1 MIMFKTSLLLAT
13 LASAQA
19 FDLGT
24 LRGFDGEPDAP
35 VEQFACAM
43 AGSGG
48 QDACDVSLVCEEYEK
63 LVQLMNAD
71 THHRFL
77 GDYWR

>member
-19 FDLGT
+19 FDLGA
-24 LRGFDGEPDAP
+24 LRGFVGEDESK
-35 VEQFACAM
+35 VEQFSCAI

-48 QDACDVSLVCEEYEK
+48 QDACDVSIE
-63 LVQLMNAD
+63 
-71 THHRFL
+71 
-77 GDYWR
+77 